1 MEKNDC
7 KKEAFQNLL
16 LQVSKTLF
24 CIPYL
29 TKCKC
34 IKTDG
39 KGFVHWIMN
48 SSNSVVD

>member
-29 TKCKC
+29 TKYKC
-34 IKTDG
+34 IKTDDKRLCTG
-39 KGFVHWIMN
+39 
-48 SSNSVVD
+48 